1 MKNKQKEQTHNIK
14 NDKEE
19 ITIKT
24 KETFKIS
31 LHKCMHKN
39 VKAHMKKVTF

>member
-1 MKNKQKEQTHNIK
+1 MKNEQKEQTHNIK

-24 KETFKIS
+24 KEIFKIS
-31 LHKCMHKN
+31 
-39 VKAHMKKVTF
+39 AQTYA